1 MCKRNEFVS
10 NRMRSQLHEAG
21 LKRPVLLDCTLTGE
35 SPIDIVIGPEHR
47 RNAPEILRLVALKP
61 PQFAADQLLV
71 DAVARLD
78 QKESFVDLC
87 PQRSY
92 LRTAATVALLD
103 AR

>member
-1 MCKRNEFVS
+1 
-10 NRMRSQLHEAG
+10 
-21 LKRPVLLDCTLTGE
+21 
-35 SPIDIVIGPEHR
+35 
-47 RNAPEILRLVALKP
+47 
-61 PQFAADQLLV
+61 LLV

-103 AR
+103 ARAHQLILIVEQHDGW